1 MKLSICIVALLCTGV
16 VLASRRQIRE
26 VSPHFTCGPQ
36 GIKRFTN
43 QTGPEPVVLMTCPY
57 SVETDMTV
65 EITCAV
71 MSRSFALIAWLY
83 NGEPI
88 DNPFLK
94 TESLTCHQKLKIK
107 YAMTSDS
114 GNYTCQVTNTN
125 GSVTKAC
132 LLKVKGK
139 NIQVHIEKVEI
150 DGGRKRAFLQGSV
163 NLTCIMFNVEYPLW
177 KKDGQLIHSGRHV
190 WRSNIGAHGIMF
202 HLEINNVTK
211 SDEGRYECIGT
222 NHHGMN
228 ATEEFYLETEP
239 CPAGYFCPHNENQ
252 AFPTQGKNIQVH
264 IEKVEIDGGRKRAFL
279 QGSVNLTCIM
289 FNVEYPLWKK
299 DGQLINSGR
308 HAWRRN
314 IGAHGIMFHLEINNV
329 TKSDEGRYECI
340 GTKHGMNATE
350 EFYLETEPCP
360 AGYFCPHNENQ
371 AFPTQGKNNQVHIE
385 KVEID
390 EGRKRAFL
398 QGSVNLTCIMFNVE
412 SALWKKD
419 GQLIHNGHVWRSN
432 IGAHGIMFHLE
443 INNVTKSDEGRYECI
458 GTKHGMNATEEFYL
472 ETEPCPAGY
481 FCPHNGNQA
490 FPTQG
495 KNNQVH
501 IEKVEIDEGRKRAF
515 LQGSVNL
522 TCIMFNVESALWKKD
537 GQLIHSGHVWRSNIG
552 AHGIMFH
559 LEINNVTKS
568 DEGRYECIGTKHG
581 MNATEEFYLETE
593 PCPAGYFCPHNGNQA
608 FPTQEI
614 KTALVRNR
622 SLGTYTTNYV
632 LLLTSV
638 LVVLKIPYF

>member
-163 NLTCIMFNVEYPLW
+163 NLTCIMFNVEYALW

-211 SDEGRYECIGT
+211 SDKGRYECIGT

-239 CPAGYFCPHNENQ
+239 CPAGYFCPHNGNQ

-289 FNVEYPLWKK
+289 FNVEYALWKK

-329 TKSDEGRYECI
+329 TKSDKGRYECI
-340 GTKHGMNATE
+340 GTNHHGMNATE
-350 EFYLETEPCP
+350 EFYLETE
-360 AGYFCPHNENQ
+360 Q
-371 AFPTQGKNNQVHIE
+371 
-385 KVEID
+385 KV
-390 EGRKRAFL
+390 A
-398 QGSVNLTCIMFNVE
+398 S
-412 SALWKKD
+412 D
-419 GQLIHNGHVWRSN
+419 G
-432 IGAHGIMFHLE
+432 
-443 INNVTKSDEGRYECI
+443 
-458 GTKHGMNATEEFYL
+458 
-472 ETEPCPAGY
+472 
-481 FCPHNGNQA
+481 
-490 FPTQG
+490 
-495 KNNQVH
+495 
-501 IEKVEIDEGRKRAF
+501 
-515 LQGSVNL
+515 
-522 TCIMFNVESALWKKD
+522 
-537 GQLIHSGHVWRSNIG
+537 
-552 AHGIMFH
+552 
-559 LEINNVTKS
+559 
-568 DEGRYECIGTKHG
+568 
-581 MNATEEFYLETE
+581 
-593 PCPAGYFCPHNGNQA
+593 
-608 FPTQEI
+608 
-614 KTALVRNR
+614 NR

-632 LLLTSV
+632 IILTSV
-638 LVVLKIPYF
+638 LVVFKIPCF